1 VWQNE
6 LAAEFFHESAGFQKV
21 KQPRTLECEEMTEVE
36 LQYKKIT
43 FLPGNQIHSTATKE
57 VQQLEHSWDT
67 DDDLMQLGLIHGPD
81 KIFDRGTNN
90 D

>member
-1 VWQNE
+1 
-6 LAAEFFHESAGFQKV
+6 
-21 KQPRTLECEEMTEVE
+21 MTEVE

-57 VQQLEHSWDT
+57 VQQLEHSWET
-67 DDDLMQLGLIHGPD
+67 DNDLMQLGLIHGPD
-81 KIFDRGTNN
+81 KIFDRGTHN